1 MLLLLVSNKTHGK
14 MFPTADL
21 FLKEG
26 LYNARLAWVLFNQTL
41 EQRLQADYIAELR
54 DAVRDGRNR
63 RSSISQKINKSFLGR
78 PSNFAHYF

>member
-1 MLLLLVSNKTHGK
+1 

-21 FLKEG
+21 FLKKG

-41 EQRLQADYIAELR
+41 EQRLQANYIAELR

-63 RSSISQKINKSFLGR
+63 RSSISQKIKKKFS
-78 PSNFAHYF
+78 